1 MYQMKFNVKA
11 LVVEG
16 SSEENVE
23 INVNAS
29 EGDVFV
35 SFEDGTEVQLTPT
48 QAKDLMFS
56 LRKAVYEAQRETR
69 EKKEEFEVEPCAIC
83 GKKPHFSRSAA
94 GHVLFCSFC
103 LTYLGME
110 IRTKPKN
117 SERSAVLVWN
127 TAMENARG
135 LKEEKRRA
143 AK

>member
-16 SSEENVE
+16 SSQENAE
-23 INVNAS
+23 INVSAS

-69 EKKEEFEVEPCAIC
+69 NMKKWGRQEKGGV
-83 GKKPHFSRSAA
+83 R
-94 GHVLFCSFC
+94 
-103 LTYLGME
+103 
-110 IRTKPKN
+110 
-117 SERSAVLVWN
+117 
-127 TAMENARG
+127 
-135 LKEEKRRA
+135 
-143 AK
+143 

>member
-1 MYQMKFNVKA
+1 MLMYQMKFNVKA

-69 EKKEEFEVEPCAIC
+69 NMKKWGRQEKGGV
-83 GKKPHFSRSAA
+83 R
-94 GHVLFCSFC
+94 
-103 LTYLGME
+103 
-110 IRTKPKN
+110 
-117 SERSAVLVWN
+117 
-127 TAMENARG
+127 
-135 LKEEKRRA
+135 
-143 AK
+143 

>member
-1 MYQMKFNVKA
+1 MLMYQMKFKVKA

-16 SSEENVE
+16 SCEENVE

-69 EKKEEFEVEPCAIC
+69 NMKKWGRQEKGGV
-83 GKKPHFSRSAA
+83 R
-94 GHVLFCSFC
+94 
-103 LTYLGME
+103 
-110 IRTKPKN
+110 
-117 SERSAVLVWN
+117 
-127 TAMENARG
+127 
-135 LKEEKRRA
+135 
-143 AK
+143 